1 MYDPTWDEQQAQAR
15 IDDSRYFWDPYI
27 AEMYGSQNDDG
38 TFEGWCHW
46 GSGNQNSAVETLL
59 AARPS
64 AEVCGTL
71 SETCGNSIEA
81 IKCYCYCGPSGLYH
95 GDRCHEKHNIDYNIV
110 VAWIALFVGAFQL
123 VRIFGRGGLARS
135 VTRLQDQLLR
145 LTLQRTRHVWECEIP
160 PAAAPGETLL
170 NFDVVN
176 TPEPPR
182 ANRCACLARLR
193 QRVRGLA
200 CGCCKLFGLPPC
212 CHSEPEAEPESNEPR
227 GVVSTPIEGRNLGMI
242 APASS
247 PPPLTV
253 VIIRP
258 ELQVCSKSVV
268 RRSTLSR
275 GGTQNGR
282 RAQAWTQRQS

>member
-135 VTRLQDQLLR
+135 VTRLQDKLLR
-145 LTLQRTRHVWECEIP
+145 LTLQRTRHVHQH
-160 PAAAPGETLL
+160 L
-170 NFDVVN
+170 
-176 TPEPPR
+176 
-182 ANRCACLARLR
+182 
-193 QRVRGLA
+193 Q
-200 CGCCKLFGLPPC
+200 
-212 CHSEPEAEPESNEPR
+212 HSE
-227 GVVSTPIEGRNLGMI
+227 
-242 APASS
+242 
-247 PPPLTV
+247 
-253 VIIRP
+253 
-258 ELQVCSKSVV
+258 
-268 RRSTLSR
+268 
-275 GGTQNGR
+275 
-282 RAQAWTQRQS
+282 